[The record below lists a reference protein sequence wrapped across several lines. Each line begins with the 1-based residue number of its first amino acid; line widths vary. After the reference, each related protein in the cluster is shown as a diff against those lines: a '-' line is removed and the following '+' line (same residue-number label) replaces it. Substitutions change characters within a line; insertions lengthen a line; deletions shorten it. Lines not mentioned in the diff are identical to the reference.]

1 MQACKLQFAAWFG
14 SLLLAGLL
22 AQPALAQGARGK
34 HANPGAPRPAQN
46 KPPIEK
52 KNQAAAQGP
61 NGETNVNNQAKP
73 NARGI
78 TGVPPEWVVRLR
90 EMSPEE
96 QERFM
101 SNNARFQ
108 SLPPERQAQVREN
121 LRRWNHLSPTERNAL
136 RDRERVWE
144 QMSPEQRGYVRNHLL
159 PKWQQ
164 LPQERRQLLLGR
176 LRTLRGLSPGERDA
190 RLNDENFLQGLD
202 PNERQMLRDISKLP
216 AFPTP

>member
-1 MQACKLQFAAWFG
+1 MRAGKFQFAAGLG

-22 AQPALAQGARGK
+22 AQPAFAEGGFGTGRGRRP
-34 HANPGAPRPAQN
+34 NPGAQRPAQN
-46 KPPIEK
+46 KPVER
-52 KNQAAAQGP
+52 KNLNP
-61 NGETNVNNQAKP
+61 NVEANPSNQRQP
-73 NARGI
+73 NARGMM
-78 TGVPPEWVVRLR
+78 GLPPKWVDRLR

-101 SNNARFQ
+101 HNNARFQ

-121 LRRWNHLSPTERNAL
+121 LRRWNQLSPTERNAL

-144 QMSPEQRGYVRNHLL
+144 QMSPEQRAYVRNQLL

-176 LRTLRGLSPGERDA
+176 LRMLRGLSPSEREA

-202 PNERQMLRDISKLP
+202 PNERQILRDLSNLRGL
-216 AFPTP
+216 PTP

>member
-1 MQACKLQFAAWFG
+1 MRVSKLQFAAWLG

-22 AQPALAQGARGK
+22 AQPALAQGGRGK
-34 HANPGAPRPAQN
+34 HLNPVAQKSAQN
-46 KPPIEK
+46 RPVEK
-52 KNQAAAQGP
+52 KNQAQGP
-61 NGETNVNNQAKP
+61 NGGANVNNQGKP
-73 NARGI
+73 NARGMM
-78 TGVPPEWVVRLR
+78 GVPPEWVVRLR

-101 SNNARFQ
+101 RNNARFQ
-108 SLPPERQAQVREN
+108 NLPPERQAQVREN

-144 QMSPEQRGYVRNHLL
+144 QMSPEQRAYVRNELL

-164 LPQERRQLLLGR
+164 LPQDRRQLLLGR
-176 LRTLRGLSPGERDA
+176 LRTLRGLSPAERDT

-216 AFPTP
+216 GLPTP